1 MEERRQ
7 ESPIKK
13 RRKKGE
19 KEEREEGSGA
29 LKHTNSFDAL
39 MHESY
44 PLL

>member
-19 KEEREEGSGA
+19 KEEREEGSG
-29 LKHTNSFDAL
+29 LSSFDAL